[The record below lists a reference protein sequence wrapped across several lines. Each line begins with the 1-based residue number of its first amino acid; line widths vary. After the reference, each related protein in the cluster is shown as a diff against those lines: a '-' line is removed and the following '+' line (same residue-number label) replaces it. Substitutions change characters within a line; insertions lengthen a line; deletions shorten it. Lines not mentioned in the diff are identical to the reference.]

1 MDDLKKNEMDD
12 CKDEEVT
19 IQDLFAE
26 YEGEPT
32 AEKVTLFEPVGREKW
47 SESMEQLENH
57 SVALFFNAMTTNLKR
72 FVVQ

>member
-1 MDDLKKNEMDD
+1 LEKGDAFYGKIKSKREVRVMDDLKKNEIDD
-12 CKDEEVT
+12 CKDLEIT

-47 SESMEQLENH
+47 
-57 SVALFFNAMTTNLKR
+57 
-72 FVVQ
+72 

>member
-12 CKDEEVT
+12 CKDVEVT

-32 AEKVTLFEPVGREKW
+32 AEKITLFESVGREKW
-47 SESMEQLENH
+47 
-57 SVALFFNAMTTNLKR
+57 
-72 FVVQ
+72 

>member
-1 MDDLKKNEMDD
+1 MDDLKKNEMNGF
-12 CKDEEVT
+12 KDEEVT

-47 SESMEQLENH
+47 
-57 SVALFFNAMTTNLKR
+57 
-72 FVVQ
+72 